1 MKDTKGL
8 LFLDWLEVDWLH
20 SCALTHA
27 GVGLRAAEARSEKE
41 RKGFEEFVFFIL
53 FQFASGNQSPLAFL
67 AFCQGG
73 RSRSPRRSRDVLP
86 SSLQL
91 NIHCTPSNL

>member
-41 RKGFEEFVFFIL
+41 RKGFEEFVFFFNL
-53 FQFASGNQSPLAFL
+53 HLGTK
-67 AFCQGG
+67 
-73 RSRSPRRSRDVLP
+73 VLWP
-86 SSLQL
+86 SWLSVKVVVAEV
-91 NIHCTPSNL
+91 HAEAEMFFPHPCS